1 MDPVRLGVIG
11 CGVIAQRHLKAAKA
25 AASPQIEVVAVA
37 DVREEVARQTAAA
50 FGVPA
55 VYTDANALLKDK
67 RVEAVVLAVP
77 AAPRLKL
84 ALKAFARGK
93 HVLTEKPVAMNS
105 REVKKLIA
113 ARGGLVAG
121 CCSSRMRFL
130 PSAEAT
136 AKYIAS
142 GALGTIRAVQCRCIG
157 PDRGT
162 PQSAPPAW
170 RLIKSLNGGGILVN
184 WGCYDLDYLLGL
196 CGWKLK
202 PRIVLAQTWTIAPE
216 LLSHVAPG
224 SDAETYFAAM
234 IRCEGGEMISFE
246 RGEYCAAATE
256 DSWRIVGSK
265 ASLRLHMVQE
275 REKKILAD
283 ESSPET
289 GVSTRTLWQGDEIS
303 DAHHMG
309 PVQDFAAAIREG
321 RAPKTSLE
329 QALVVQ
335 QITDAIYASA
345 AKGKAVPVR

>member
-11 CGVIAQRHLKAAKA
+11 CGVIAQHHLKAAKA
-25 AASPQIEVVAVA
+25 SPLIEVVAVA
-37 DVREEVARQTAAA
+37 DVREETARQTAAA
-50 FGVPA
+50 FGVPT
-55 VYTDANALLKDK
+55 VYTNAKALLNDK
-67 RVEAVVLAVP
+67 RIEAVVLAVP
-77 AAPRLKL
+77 AAPRMKL

-105 REVKKLIA
+105 REVRKLIA
-113 ARGGLVAG
+113 ARGALVAG
-121 CCSSRMRFL
+121 CCSSRMRFQ
-130 PSAEAT
+130 PSAQA
-136 AKYIAS
+136 AAQYIAS

-157 PDRGT
+157 PDHGT
-162 PQSAPPAW
+162 PKGAPPAW

-196 CGWKLK
+196 CGWTLK
-202 PRIVLAQTWTIAPE
+202 PSIVLAQTWTIAPE

-224 SDAETYFAAM
+224 SDAETYFASM

-265 ASLRLHMVQE
+265 ASLRLHMIPA

-289 GVSTRTLWQGDEIS
+289 GVSTRTLWQGEETWDNPLHS
-303 DAHHMG
+303 

-345 AKGKAVPVR
+345 AKGRAVAIR